1 MYFYSKCTIIL
12 DYVNAGIP
20 LFNPGIIPFDD
31 YQNCYNNFMYI
42 EDLDKYKDYLI
53 NRKRFLIEAYNYILF
68 DEEYRHNVDY
78 VKKIYIENVSNT

>member
-1 MYFYSKCTIIL
+1 
-12 DYVNAGIP
+12 
-20 LFNPGIIPFDD
+20 
-31 YQNCYNNFMYI
+31 MYI

-78 VKKIYIENVSNT
+78 VKKYI